1 MAKTLMSDLI
11 DQASRD
17 NLKAV
22 RDLIG
27 TGANVDAQDEKKRT
41 ALMLASK
48 KGYLEIVKNLVTAGA
63 ALNLQGNEMFYREN
77 TALIYACKTVIWK
90 L

>member
-11 DQASRD
+11 DQASRC

-27 TGANVDAQDEKKRT
+27 TGANVDAQDEKS
-41 ALMLASK
+41 AQL
-48 KGYLEIVKNLVTAGA
+48 
-63 ALNLQGNEMFYREN
+63 
-77 TALIYACKTVIWK
+77 
-90 L
+90 